1 MTIIECG
8 RPEGYVERRLKDLS
22 DLVDRGLAVGTAHV
36 DWG

>member
-1 MTIIECG
+1 MTIIESG